1 MAKGHNELVESRV
14 DTGTAYL
21 LNLRFGI
28 ERGGDA
34 FVELFLRLGDELY
47 NNSLS
52 VCHLHI

>member
-1 MAKGHNELVESRV
+1 VAKGHNELVESRV